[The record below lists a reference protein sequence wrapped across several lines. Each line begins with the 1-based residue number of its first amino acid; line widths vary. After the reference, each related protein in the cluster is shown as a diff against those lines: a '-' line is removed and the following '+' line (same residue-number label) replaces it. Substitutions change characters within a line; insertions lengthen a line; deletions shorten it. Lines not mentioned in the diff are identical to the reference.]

1 MAIERLGA
9 ERNLIQ
15 KTGTDKLF
23 GNGSDGNVTIA
34 SNTSLSRDMYYEN
47 LTVNSGATLFTN
59 GFKIFV
65 KETLTNNGTIGMPA
79 GIAQSTT
86 IMAGSVMTRIDGSAG
101 YISNDAVS
109 GAMTLAE
116 VTNMDSLIQG
126 IMQKGASRRSWFA
139 GAAGST
145 GNPGSANAGGGSGAN
160 PGTAGTGGSAGQGG
174 GMVLVL
180 SKSISGS
187 GTFVSEGTTGTSGN
201 PGVSGDS
208 VASNPGHNPEGHAG
222 AHNPGGAAVGHNP
235 GGSGHNP
242 GGHNPPG
249 HFHHPS
255 HHQAPSLKPNGVG
268 HHPGHHNPC
277 HQHSNPGS
285 AHPGQA
291 FSHPGNSF
299 HYSHPGNP
307 FHYSHPGN
315 PFHNP
320 SYAGGAANPG
330 NPGASGNQGAL
341 AILTRNITT
350 HVASSNLTYVEDI
363 DD

>member
-34 SNTSLSRDMYYEN
+34 SNISLSRDMYYEN

-86 IMAGSVMTRIDGSAG
+86 VMAGSVMTRIDGSAG

-126 IMQKGASRRSWFA
+126 IMQKGSSRRSWFA

-174 GMVLVL
+174 GIVLVL

-201 PGVSGDS
+201 PGVSGNS
-208 VASNPGHNPEGHAG
+208 VASNTG
-222 AHNPGGAAVGHNP
+222 HNPGGHTSAHNQ

-242 GGHNPPG
+242 GGHNTAG
-249 HFHHPS
+249 VFHHPS
-255 HHQAPSLKPNGVG
+255 HHTGGTCQHDPNHHYGQCYG
-268 HHPGHHNPC
+268 YHPGHHNPC

-285 AHPGQA
+285 AHPGNA
-291 FSHPGNSF
+291 F
-299 HYSHPGNP
+299 SHPGNP
-307 FHYSHPGN
+307 FHHSHPGN

-320 SYAGGAANPG
+320 SYAGGAANSG
-330 NPGASGNQGAL
+330 NPGGSGNQGAL

-350 HVASSNLTYVEDI
+350 HVASSNLTYVEDL